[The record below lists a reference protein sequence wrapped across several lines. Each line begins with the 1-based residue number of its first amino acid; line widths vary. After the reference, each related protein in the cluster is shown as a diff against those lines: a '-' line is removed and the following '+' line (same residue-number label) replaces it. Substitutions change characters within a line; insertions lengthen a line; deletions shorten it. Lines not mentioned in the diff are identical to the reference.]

1 MIVLMNKMEYAT
13 EILKCLLLRL
23 VDKSVCSKHPQLML
37 RRTESVVEKMLTNY
51 MAICM
56 YDYLKE
62 YAGSSLFLL
71 FKAIKHQIEKGLVDA
86 ITHDARYSLS
96 EERLL
101 HEQIPHSVVMLHI
114 VQDDLDE
121 KVQCK
126 VLDWD
131 TISQVK
137 CKILDALFKN
147 TPFSMRPS
155 VHEVD
160 LEWRHGRGG
169 HLILQDEDLTTKTI
183 NCWKRLNTLAHYGVK
198 ESAVM
203 SLVARQNDSFNIP
216 YTKQQPHP
224 YNNFYYINNSQSH
237 IIMNNDIESG
247 LQQPRVYHLIKPLL
261 PDHYMNMKNSAI
273 SSGGNNTNNSGSV
286 CATTGERTHKTIPE
300 VYLTRLLAAKGT
312 IQKFVDD
319 FFATILTVN
328 EELPPA
334 VKWLFD
340 LLDEA
345 ARRHDIYDT
354 DIVHAWKSN
363 SLPLRFWVNFIKNP
377 DFIFDVNKTVT
388 VDASLS
394 GIAQAFMDACSVTE
408 HRLGKDSPSNKLLF
422 AKDIPQY
429 RKMVK
434 QFYRDVARLPQISD
448 QEMSTAMQ
456 QLSIQQNDEFDT
468 VAALKELYIYVTK
481 YNDQIINALENDIN
495 CKKMH
500 LGYKLENVAF
510 TLEGEETSAC

>member
-13 EILKCLLLRL
+13 DILKCLLLRL
-23 VDKSVCSKHPQLML
+23 IDKSVLTKHPQLML

-96 EERLL
+96 EDKLL
-101 HEQIPHSVVMLHI
+101 REQIEHTQVTLHI

-121 KVQCK
+121 KIQCK
-126 VLDWD
+126 VLDCD
-131 TISQVK
+131 SIAQVK
-137 CKILDALFKN
+137 SKILDALFKN

-169 HLILQDEDLTTKTI
+169 HLTLQDEDLTTKTVAAQ
-183 NCWKRLNTLAHYGVK
+183 WRRLNTLAHYGVK

-203 SLVARQNDSFNIP
+203 SLIARQNDGNVGGGGGGGGGYGSNQ
-216 YTKQQPHP
+216 YGTGGGKQAMAAAYH
-224 YNNFYYINNSQSH
+224 NCYYHLNNSQSH
-237 IIMNNDIESG
+237 IILSG
-247 LQQPRVYHLIKPLL
+247 DLEQGLAPPGSNTRIYHLVKPVS
-261 PDHYMNMKNSAI
+261 PDDLHLNAKNAAMSAA
-273 SSGGNNTNNSGSV
+273 
-286 CATTGERTHKTIPE
+286 ATAAANLAAAHERSHKAIPE
-300 VYLTRLLAAKGT
+300 IFLTRLLATKGT

-345 ARRHDIYDT
+345 AGRHGIGDAE
-354 DIVHAWKSN
+354 IVHAWKSN
-363 SLPLRFWVNFIKNP
+363 R
-377 DFIFDVNKTVT
+377 
-388 VDASLS
+388 
-394 GIAQAFMDACSVTE
+394 
-408 HRLGKDSPSNKLLF
+408 
-422 AKDIPQY
+422 
-429 RKMVK
+429 
-434 QFYRDVARLPQISD
+434 
-448 QEMSTAMQ
+448 
-456 QLSIQQNDEFDT
+456 
-468 VAALKELYIYVTK
+468 
-481 YNDQIINALENDIN
+481 
-495 CKKMH
+495 
-500 LGYKLENVAF
+500 
-510 TLEGEETSAC
+510 

>member
-13 EILKCLLLRL
+13 DILKCLLLRL
-23 VDKSVCSKHPQLML
+23 IDKSVMTKHPQLML

-86 ITHDARYSLS
+86 ITNDARYSLS
-96 EERLL
+96 EEKLL
-101 HEQIPHSVVMLHI
+101 REQIDHTIVTLHI

-121 KVQCK
+121 KIQCK
-126 VLDWD
+126 VLDCD

-137 CKILDALFKN
+137 SKILDSLFKN

-155 VHEVD
+155 VQEVD

-169 HLILQDEDLTTKTI
+169 HLTLQDEDLTTKPGH
-183 NCWKRLNTLAHYGVK
+183 WKRLNTLAHYGVK

-203 SLVARQNDSFNIP
+203 SLIARQNDSYNIN
-216 YTKQQPHP
+216 YTKQAAYHNS
-224 YNNFYYINNSQSH
+224 YFINNSQSD
-237 IIMNNDIESG
+237 IIMNDDIEVG
-247 LQQPRVYHLIKPLL
+247 LQQTPRMYFHLVKPMSD
-261 PDHYMNMKNSAI
+261 DHHLNMKNATLSSVSA
-273 SSGGNNTNNSGSV
+273 
-286 CATTGERTHKTIPE
+286 GERTHKAIPE
-300 VYLTRLLAAKGT
+300 IFLTRLLATKGT

-345 ARRHDIYDT
+345 ARRHGIADPE
-354 DIVHAWKSN
+354 IVHAWKSN
-363 SLPLRFWVNFIKNP
+363 R
-377 DFIFDVNKTVT
+377 
-388 VDASLS
+388 
-394 GIAQAFMDACSVTE
+394 
-408 HRLGKDSPSNKLLF
+408 
-422 AKDIPQY
+422 Y
-429 RKMVK
+429 
-434 QFYRDVARLPQISD
+434 IS
-448 QEMSTAMQ
+448 M
-456 QLSIQQNDEFDT
+456 NDE
-468 VAALKELYIYVTK
+468 VWL
-481 YNDQIINALENDIN
+481 NCIINYCCCLF
-495 CKKMH
+495 
-500 LGYKLENVAF
+500 L
-510 TLEGEETSAC
+510 